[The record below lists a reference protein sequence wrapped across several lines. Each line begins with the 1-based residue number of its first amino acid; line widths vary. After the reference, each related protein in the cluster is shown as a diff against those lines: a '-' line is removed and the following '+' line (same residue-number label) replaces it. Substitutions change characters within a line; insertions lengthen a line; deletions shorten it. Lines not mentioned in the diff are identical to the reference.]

1 MNSVCDILVFSDASH
16 MPFKKKNQI
25 STTFCLVCMQQQK
38 LFDFISSTNC
48 WYLILNLLLNDE
60 TEHNYFVISCYFGPD
75 LYIQYVK
82 FHALFGEMH
91 ALAVCLS
98 LLSLQ

>member
-60 TEHNYFVISCYFGPD
+60 TEHNYFVMLFWTRFVH
-75 LYIQYVK
+75 YVK